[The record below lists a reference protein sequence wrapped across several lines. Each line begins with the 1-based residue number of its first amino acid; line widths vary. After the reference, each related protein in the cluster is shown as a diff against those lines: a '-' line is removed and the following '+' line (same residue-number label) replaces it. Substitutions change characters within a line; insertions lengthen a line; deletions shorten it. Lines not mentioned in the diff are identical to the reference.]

1 MALPKN
7 VQRQLDAAEALQAQA
22 AQAPGVE
29 VVSDPSQLPA
39 PVAAAPAPEAPPAPA
54 PEPPPPAPAPAS
66 TENWENRYRSLK
78 GRVDTEM
85 PALQAREKVLTA
97 QVERLTEQVL
107 ALTKAATAAPEKPAV
122 DPRDA
127 QQFGEDMVE
136 MVQRNARHAYE
147 TIKSELTSIAGKL
160 ESRVAALEE
169 RVVGVAKKTEQTLE
183 DTFYSSLES
192 QVPDWKAINASQQW
206 LQWLGE
212 IDPVYG
218 LPRQAA
224 LDVAFQRQDSARVVN
239 IFKQFKAATAKK
251 PAPSLESQVAPATGS
266 GGQPSTATPAPK
278 PMLNQ
283 KFVNTFYTDVAKG
296 RYVGREAEQQRIE
309 NEINLA
315 AREGRI
321 V

>member
-1 MALPKN
+1 MSIPKN
-7 VQRQLDAAEALQAQA
+7 VQRQLDAAEALLQQTTPANS
-22 AQAPGVE
+22 VE

-39 PVAAAPAPEAPPAPA
+39 APAEAPPPAAPTPAPES
-54 PEPPPPAPAPAS
+54 PPPAPSPAP
-66 TENWENRYRSLK
+66 TENWEARYRSFK
-78 GRVDTEM
+78 GRVDAEM

-107 ALTKAATAAPEKPAV
+107 ALTKATATAPEKAAV

-136 MVQRNARHAYE
+136 MVQRHARQAYE
-147 TIKSELTSIAGKL
+147 TIKTDLTSIAGKL
-160 ESRVAALEE
+160 EGRIAALEE
-169 RVVGVAKKTEQTLE
+169 RVVGVTKKTEQTLE
-183 DTFYSSLES
+183 DTFYAALDN
-192 QVPDWKAINASQQW
+192 QVSDWKAVNESQQW

-239 IFKQFKAATAKK
+239 IFKQYKAATAKK
-251 PAPSLESQVAPATGS
+251 PTPSLESQVAPSAGG
-266 GGQPSTATPAPK
+266 GGQPSTAAAAPK

-296 RYVGREAEQQRIE
+296 RYVGRESEQERIE